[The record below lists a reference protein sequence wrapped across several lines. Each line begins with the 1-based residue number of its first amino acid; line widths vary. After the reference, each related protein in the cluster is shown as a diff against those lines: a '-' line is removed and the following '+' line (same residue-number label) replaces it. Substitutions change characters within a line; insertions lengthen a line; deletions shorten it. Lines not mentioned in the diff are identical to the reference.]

1 MIEKKSRAWVG
12 HYSIVTLFPNS
23 QLEPDLQPDPESD
36 NSFHS
41 HDVYDNQFFLC
52 TIYILHWQPLYKSIE
67 EVFHRWGTKK
77 IANKITKPFL
87 QGADSKSDTPIQSVR
102 IEIGHFRERVL

>member
-1 MIEKKSRAWVG
+1 MSVVIEKKSRAWVG

-41 HDVYDNQFFLC
+41 HDVYDNNFFYVPF
-52 TIYILHWQPLYKSIE
+52 IYY
-67 EVFHRWGTKK
+67 
-77 IANKITKPFL
+77 
-87 QGADSKSDTPIQSVR
+87 
-102 IEIGHFRERVL
+102 IGNLSTSR